1 MHKNA
6 EIFLAHFRDQ
16 IVVSGL
22 SNNFI
27 VKKFNLIEKK
37 HIKNSHSF
45 INTSQIEHDV
55 TRNLVISHLIVFIV
69 FQQNFLRFSE
79 FYKYNLNENLNDLK

>member
-6 EIFLAHFRDQ
+6 EKFLAHFRDQ
-16 IVVSGL
+16 IVVSEL

-27 VKKFNLIEKK
+27 GKKFNLREKK
-37 HIKNSHSF
+37 HIKNSRSF

-55 TRNLVISHLIVFIV
+55 TRNLVIS
-69 FQQNFLRFSE
+69 
-79 FYKYNLNENLNDLK
+79 YLKIF